1 MRASPD
7 TPPPGFGPS
16 HRRRR
21 LAQRIA
27 EAHRGLDDSTLLA
40 FVSGSVVD
48 GLADERSDIDIGLVW
63 AELPPP
69 EHLQQACAA
78 AGGSTWTDTQAD
90 ATGQQRLAVFQLDDI
105 EVQVSYLTHEH
116 LRAQIDELLVHHR
129 PDSPLHALADALL
142 KAEPLFG
149 HRPLQALQA
158 RLAAFPP
165 ELALAMAQHFSA
177 ATVPWQAMT
186 QNLHRDALLWCREQQ
201 VQACHRLLGL
211 LAAVNGRYHSRHAV
225 KRLHSFAGGL
235 EVSPPGLADRIDQ
248 LLCAPPRLAAMALHA
263 LEGEVLS
270 LVAQR
275 FPTLDLAA
283 LEAERARFQ
292 AR

>member
-7 TPPPGFGPS
+7 TPSPGFGPS

-21 LAQRIA
+21 LAQRVA
-27 EAHRGLDDSTLLA
+27 DAHRGLDDSTLLA

-48 GLADERSDIDIGLVW
+48 GLADERSDIDLSLVW
-63 AELPPP
+63 AELPTTDQ
-69 EHLQQACAA
+69 LQQACAA
-78 AGGSTWTDTQAD
+78 AGGEPWFDVQAEP
-90 ATGQQRLAVFQLDDI
+90 AAGPLVVAFQLEDI
-105 EVQVSYLTHEH
+105 EVQVSYFTHEQ
-116 LRAQIDELLVHHR
+116 LRTQIDELLLQHN
-129 PDSPLHALADALL
+129 PDTPLHALADGVL

-165 ELALAMAQHFSA
+165 ELALAMARHFSA
-177 ATVPWQAMT
+177 RTVAWQAMT
-186 QNLHRDALLWCREQQ
+186 QHVHRDALLWCRDQQ

-211 LAAVNGRYHSRHAV
+211 LAAVNGRYHSRQPI
-225 KRLHSFAGGL
+225 KRLHTWAGAL
-235 EVSPPGLADRIDQ
+235 DTSPPGLADRIDQ
-248 LLCAPPRLAAMALHA
+248 LLCAPPRLAALALHA

-283 LEAERARFQ
+283 LETERARFQ
-292 AR
+292 VR